1 MPLGRIK
8 IIRRNGTSD
17 FSDNSN
23 ISVSEYLGTVTA
35 PGKRPDQIQRNFYQ
49 NHRNQR

>member
-23 ISVSEYLGTVTA
+23 ISVSEYLRTVAA
-35 PGKRPDQIQRNFYQ
+35 PG
-49 NHRNQR
+49 